1 MFPRVFS
8 HHHSPLKPKAATKPT
23 KSLIHYPRNGLL
35 CLPKRRDFWYS
46 VLVHENGEWYMYTTS
61 TMPGFGAWETTVQKP
76 ILDPFFFCNL
86 APCVLCCKLLGKAH
100 LQALCVPSIFCPF
113 CLSFGDLSWTPR
125 SLDTLL
131 LDFGSCGKHRRC
143 SSSAYL
149 RFILLWMEK
158 TTLEMIRW
166 YSKLGQFS
174 KVVAAAR

>member
-1 MFPRVFS
+1 MYRDDVSKGFF

-35 CLPKRRDFWYS
+35 CLPKRRDLWYS
-46 VLVHENGEWYMYTTS
+46 VLVHGNGEWYMYITS
-61 TMPGFGAWETTVQKP
+61 TMPGFRGLRNYSTKP
-76 ILDPFFFCNL
+76 ILDPFFFFCNL

-100 LQALCVPSIFCPF
+100 LQALCVTSIFCHF
-113 CLSFGDLSWTPR
+113 CLSLGDLSWTPR

-149 RFILLWMEK
+149 RFILLWRK
-158 TTLEMIRW
+158 RPW
-166 YSKLGQFS
+166 
-174 KVVAAAR
+174 R